1 MNAVR
6 RNIVETMFAMNQTE
20 KAAYHGEKLLN
31 DAGLVMLMKNT
42 VDLIDDLDSYVGNL
56 EWDDAESGLIFT
68 VLGMNFVPVFSI
80 QDIEVLVER
89 DSFEV
94 FFPVLGREPESFQ
107 ITTDAEL
114 HDFEGRMAE
123 VFMRGLRTTENDWLY
138 EFYTEVG
145 LRHPVYLEIQSR
157 IGAIL
162 QSLSD
167 LKDDYELRGAVEIV
181 DYFYI
186 AVMPRLE
193 EILKRFEG

>member
-1 MNAVR
+1 MDVAR
-6 RNIVETMFAMNQTE
+6 RNIVEAMLAMDQNE
-20 KAAYHGEKLLN
+20 KAAYHGERLLN
-31 DAGLVMLMKNT
+31 DAGLTLLLKNT

-56 EWDDAESGLIFT
+56 EWDDSESGLVFT
-68 VLGMNFVPVFSI
+68 VLGMNFVPVFAI
-80 QDIEVLVER
+80 QDIEIMVEPKG
-89 DSFEV
+89 FEV
-94 FFPVLGREPESFQ
+94 FIPVLGREPESFQ
-107 ITTDAEL
+107 VTTDAEL

-123 VFMRGLRTTENDWLY
+123 VFMRGLRTTENDWLH

-157 IGAIL
+157 IEAIL

-193 EILKRFEG
+193 EILKRFGG